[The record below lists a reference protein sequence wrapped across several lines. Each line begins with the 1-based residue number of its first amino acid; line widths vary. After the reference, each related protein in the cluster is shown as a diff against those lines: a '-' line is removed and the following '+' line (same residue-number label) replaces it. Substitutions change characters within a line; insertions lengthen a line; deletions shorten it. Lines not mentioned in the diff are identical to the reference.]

1 MFLVSGKLMEMLGSK
16 VGMILVLIAHGVR
29 LLYYSIIV
37 TPWQILPI
45 EILQGVTFG
54 FYFPCLVSVS
64 SEIAPPGTETT
75 MTALA
80 WLMFDGV
87 GGSIGGW
94 SSAATYSKFG
104 ASYTFWIYGWISLTG
119 AVIIYYLNKKYV
131 VSDPNLIKVSVC

>member
-1 MFLVSGKLMEMLGSK
+1 M
-16 VGMILVLIAHGVR
+16 
-29 LLYYSIIV
+29 
-37 TPWQILPI
+37 
-45 EILQGVTFG
+45 
-54 FYFPCLVSVS
+54 SVS

-87 GGSIGGW
+87 GGSMGGW
-94 SSAATYSKFG
+94 SSAASYSKFG
-104 ASYTFWIYGWISLTG
+104 GSYTFWIYGWISLAA

>member
-1 MFLVSGKLMEMLGSK
+1 MEKLGSK
-16 VGMILVLIAHGVR
+16 IGMILVLIAHGIR

-87 GGSIGGW
+87 GGSMGGW
-94 SSAATYSKFG
+94 SSAIFYSQFG
-104 ASYTFWIYGWISLTG
+104 GSYTFWIYGWISLTG
-119 AVIIYYLNKKYV
+119 AGIIHYLNKKYV
-131 VSDPNLIKVSVC
+131 LVDQNLIKVSVS